1 MKQYT
6 SKDQTAKLIELGFPK
21 PKFSFPV
28 EDNKHPDYV
37 DEDGNSYSLVES
49 YSIGELIEFL
59 PSELDMARRTIID
72 NEVLYCDE
80 YKDWI
85 ERRFN
90 QHKEIIDNL
99 FDACVTLKE
108 EGVI

>member
-6 SKDQTAKLIELGFPK
+6 SKDQTSELIELGFPK
-21 PKFSFPV
+21 PSPKYIHIGGV
-28 EDNKHPDYV
+28 
-37 DEDGNSYSLVES
+37 SYDSNHN

-59 PSELDMARRTIID
+59 PKRVGNAQIDFFAGLGKWFVRYEDRHEVPPITVKQWHSRELID
-72 NEVLYCDE
+72 S
-80 YKDWI
+80 
-85 ERRFN
+85 
-90 QHKEIIDNL
+90 L

>member
-6 SKDQTAKLIELGFPK
+6 SKDQTAKLIELGFRSPAG
-21 PKFSFPV
+21 V
-28 EDNKHPDYV
+28 GYN
-37 DEDGNSYSLVES
+37 

-59 PSELDMARRTIID
+59 PLELEPHPDMARRTIVG

-80 YKDWI
+80 YIDWV
-85 ERRFN
+85 ELRFN
-90 QHKEIIDNL
+90 KHKEIIDNL
-99 FDACVTLKE
+99 FDACVTLKG

>member
-6 SKDQTAKLIELGFPK
+6 DKDQTAKLIELGFPK
-21 PKFSFPV
+21 PQSIVDILGIYNEV
-28 EDNKHPDYV
+28 ETA
-37 DEDGNSYSLVES
+37 

-59 PSELDMARRTIID
+59 PLELEPHPDMARRTIVG

-80 YKDWI
+80 YIDWV
-85 ERRFN
+85 ELRFN
-90 QHKEIIDNL
+90 KHKEIIDNL

-108 EGVI
+108 EGLI

>member
-6 SKDQTAKLIELGFPK
+6 DKDQTIKLIELGFR
-21 PKFSFPV
+21 SPV
-28 EDNKHPDYV
+28 GLGYN
-37 DEDGNSYSLVES
+37 

-59 PSELDMARRTIID
+59 PASFSKKDKYFRLDIFPARSGWFILYATYNKEEYHRNFNRELID
-72 NEVLYCDE
+72 S
-80 YKDWI
+80 
-85 ERRFN
+85 
-90 QHKEIIDNL
+90 L